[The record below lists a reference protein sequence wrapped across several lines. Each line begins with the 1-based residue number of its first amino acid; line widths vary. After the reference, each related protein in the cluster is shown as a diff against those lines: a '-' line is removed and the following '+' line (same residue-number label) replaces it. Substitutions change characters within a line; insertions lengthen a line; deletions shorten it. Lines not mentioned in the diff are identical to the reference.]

1 MASLETFL
9 TELTRTETR
18 RAWEETERAWE
29 DESRRALEEADALR
43 DVLESRTMTLMSSIV
58 ACIRRNVQRRLALDH
73 LARLLDAAARRLSL
87 ALLAGGTD
95 TRQVEYAAEDTP
107 APRALAPPGRTIA
120 SVPLVSH
127 APPAW
132 WASAAA

>member
-29 DESRRALEEADALR
+29 DESRRALEEADA
-43 DVLESRTMTLMSSIV
+43 LMSSIV